1 MATALITGATA
12 GIGAA
17 YSQLLAKQGFDL
29 VLVAR
34 DLPRLNN
41 IANQL
46 KKQYEIKVETIKADL
61 TKPLQLAKIEKRL
74 AVKSKPIDVLINNAG
89 FGIKDSFL
97 DSNLERE
104 QELLDVLV
112 TAPMRLTHVAVA
124 AMVKRNKGVII
135 NVSSIASWIAV
146 VHIAQLNHI

>member
-46 KKQYEIKVETIKADL
+46 KKTV
-61 TKPLQLAKIEKRL
+61 
-74 AVKSKPIDVLINNAG
+74 
-89 FGIKDSFL
+89 
-97 DSNLERE
+97 
-104 QELLDVLV
+104 
-112 TAPMRLTHVAVA
+112 
-124 AMVKRNKGVII
+124 RNQ
-135 NVSSIASWIAV
+135 S
-146 VHIAQLNHI
+146 